1 MWTAE
6 VGKLGRTVG
15 WWKVATVAILGA
27 LVVII
32 FSIWVLDA
40 VFTQLDPVLKEVA
53 DWAVR
58 LFGLI
63 ISLVCLYQGYDG
75 LRSGITGTQS
85 KVSRAVE
92 DPGAMSRRLSSIFL
106 GALMCGLA
114 VLIFC
119 MVTGVL

>member
-6 VGKLGRTVG
+6 IGKVGRKFG
-15 WWKVATVAILGA
+15 WLTVAAVALLGA
-27 LVVII
+27 LILII
-32 FSIWVLDA
+32 FSIWVLEV
-40 VFTQLDPVLKEVA
+40 VFTKLDPILKEVA

-63 ISLVCLYQGYDG
+63 ISLVCLVQGYDG

-92 DPGAMSRRLSSIFL
+92 DPAALSHRLSSIFL
-106 GALMCGLA
+106 GALMCGLG

>member
-6 VGKLGRTVG
+6 IGKVGRKVG
-15 WWKVATVAILGA
+15 WWKVAVVAILAA
-27 LVVII
+27 LVIVI
-32 FSIWVLDA
+32 FSIWVLEA
-40 VFTQLDPVLKEVA
+40 VFTKLDPILKEVA

-63 ISLVCLYQGYDG
+63 ISLVCLVQGYDG
-75 LRSGITGTQS
+75 LRAGITGTQS
-85 KVSRAVE
+85 KVSKVVE
-92 DPGAMSRRLSSIFL
+92 NPGAMSHRLSNIFL

>member
-6 VGKLGRTVG
+6 ITKLGRKVG
-15 WWKVATVAILGA
+15 WWKVAVVAILAA
-27 LVVII
+27 LILII
-32 FSIWVLDA
+32 FSIWVLDV
-40 VFTQLDPVLKEVA
+40 VFTKLDPILKEVA
-53 DWAVR
+53 DWAFR

-92 DPGAMSRRLSSIFL
+92 DPGAMSRRLASIFL
-106 GALMCGLA
+106 GLVMCGLA
-114 VLIFC
+114 VLIFFL
-119 MVTGVL
+119 VSGLL